1 VVDKVVIEDRPNRV
15 NRPLGKMLINNFLGG
30 IAWGLGVII
39 GTTIILA
46 LIAFFVS
53 KVDFVPIL
61 GKFLSDVIKAT
72 QIAPTNLSR

>member
-1 VVDKVVIEDRPNRV
+1 MVDKVVIEDRPNRV